1 MPDSDFPEIKPPHTA
16 EIVNFRAYRNRALIE
31 SLEEALAEARA
42 GTIDGAIMV
51 FRRQL
56 RNHGVI
62 VTGTYEKDPEK
73 VCAIAGEIF
82 IHFHKQC
89 ARPTVID

>member
-1 MPDSDFPEIKPPHTA
+1 MTDSDFPEIKPPHTA
-16 EIVNFRAYRNRALIE
+16 EVVDFRAYRNRALIE
-31 SLEEALAEARA
+31 ALEEALAEAKA

-62 VTGTYEKDPEK
+62 VTGTYENDPEK
-73 VCAIAGEIF
+73 VCGIAGEIF
-82 IHFHKQC
+82 IHFRKKYP
-89 ARPTVID
+89 RPIVID